1 MHRVKTGSGLQDRTA
16 QSTLL
21 RNTVLNIMG
30 QALPLIIGLLTARG
44 TLNRLGLERYAVL
57 NLSWTAVGYF
67 GLLDFGVGRAVTY
80 GVAQRLAVGDR
91 RIGDIVWPSFRLS
104 VLLGTIGAVILI
116 LSSSWIASAVGHTIE
131 ADLSQELK
139 TTLILLA
146 LSLPAV
152 VATSI
157 LRGTLEAQQQF
168 DLINLVR
175 VPQAS
180 LMFLGPWLI
189 SMFAAN
195 LVPIAAFLLIIRMA
209 GTLLFMYFVKRDD
222 ESSIW
227 EKGDIREIE
236 ALLRYG
242 AWVTVGAV
250 AAPLL
255 VNVDRFLI
263 GGVISLA
270 AVTYYTSAHDLMSRT
285 WLVASSIMSVYFPA
299 FTETSHKEAA
309 GRRSIY
315 DEAVRMMTALSLPL
329 CLILVAFSSEILR
342 LWLGD
347 TIADHSANALRILGY
362 GGFVAALALVPNM
375 LLQATGKPKTVALV
389 QLAELPIYIFIF
401 FRLTESYGI
410 EGAAVAWIIRVVIET
425 LLFDGLIRRDRS
437 KQDKSHLI
445 PLVLVAGAAMFTL
458 GAFGSLPIRIL
469 VSLVG
474 ATASGVYVLRNFVQR
489 RMTTPFREQS

>member
-1 MHRVKTGSGLQDRTA
+1 MYRVKTGSGLSDRTA

-21 RNTVLNIMG
+21 RNTVLNIIG
-30 QALPLIIGLLTARG
+30 QTLPLIIGLLTARG

-91 RIGDIVWPSFRLS
+91 RVGDIVWPSFRLS
-104 VLLGTIGAVILI
+104 LLLGTIGAVILI
-116 LSSSWIASAVGHTIE
+116 FSSSWIAAAVGHTIE

-157 LRGTLEAQQQF
+157 LRGTLEAQQRF

-175 VPQAS
+175 LPQAS

-195 LVPIAAFLLIIRMA
+195 LVPIAAFLLIIRIA
-209 GTLLFMYFVKRDD
+209 GTLLFLYFVKRDD

-227 EKGDIREIE
+227 EKGDIREVE

-242 AWVTVGAV
+242 AWVTVGAI

-299 FTETSHKEAA
+299 FTENSRKEIS

-329 CLILVAFSSEILR
+329 CLILVAFSSEVLR

-347 TIADHSANALRILGY
+347 TVAEHSANALRILGY

-375 LLQATGKPKTVALV
+375 LLQATGKPRTVALI
-389 QLAELPIYIFIF
+389 QLMELPVYIFIF
-401 FRLTESYGI
+401 FRLTGSYGI
-410 EGAAVAWIIRVVIET
+410 EGAAIAWVIRVVIET
-425 LLFDGLIRRDRS
+425 LLFDGIIQNERQKKDRS
-437 KQDKSHLI
+437 NSI
-445 PLVLVAGAAMFTL
+445 PLVLTAGAVMFVL
-458 GAFGSLPIRIL
+458 GAFGSLPIRII
-469 VSLVG
+469 VSLIG
-474 ATASGVYVLRNFVQR
+474 ATVGGVYVLRTFAQR
-489 RMTTPFREQS
+489 RMTTPFREQP